1 MSYKPASFLD
11 KYDKIIFD
19 LDGVITNEQRY
30 WDAAALTLYQL
41 FTEPF
46 DVTYAVNNVSII
58 RTIILYRDKIVKLL
72 KNLGVN
78 SNWDLTY
85 VVNAFSTILDT
96 FDTVTIYE
104 KIRRLNLPAL
114 QLYDYIKENS
124 VIGGR
129 DGDGYKYLIS
139 VYQEWYL
146 GDELFKKTYNKPMT
160 AEGKPGLANMEEPLL
175 DLDKTRLVLETLS
188 KYKTIGIASGRVFEE
203 AFYPLDKWKIF
214 DLFDTD
220 YVSTYTDIINAEEQT
235 GVFPLTK
242 PHYFLF
248 TRSAVGNTVSYS
260 DIVDKKINKEI
271 LKNTLAVGDAGADL
285 FSAQQSGMDFLA
297 VLSGIDGAKSRS
309 FFEQNNATYI
319 INNIFDLIEEE

>member
-1 MSYKPASFLD
+1 MGYKPASFLN

-41 FTEPF
+41 FSEPF
-46 DVTYAVNNVSII
+46 DVNYAVNNVSII
-58 RTIILYRDKIVKLL
+58 RTIILYRDKLVKLL

-85 VVNAFSTILDT
+85 VIYAFSTIIDT
-96 FDTVTIYE
+96 YDTVTIYE
-104 KIRRLNLPAL
+104 EIKRLNLPAL

-129 DGDGYKYLIS
+129 DGDAYKYLVS

-146 GDELFKKTYNKPMT
+146 GDELFKKTYNTPMT
-160 AEGKPGLANMEEPLL
+160 AGGKPGLAYTEVPLL
-175 DLDKTRLVLETLS
+175 DSDKTKLVLETLS
-188 KYKTIGIASGRVFEE
+188 KYKTIGIASGRVFDE
-203 AFYPLDKWKIF
+203 AFLPLDKWNMF
-214 DLFDTD
+214 DFFDKEHIA
-220 YVSTYTDIINAEEQT
+220 TYTDILSAEEET

-248 TRSAVGNTVSYS
+248 TRGAVGNKVSYK
-260 DIVDKKINKEI
+260 DILDRNFDKDI
-271 LKNTLAVGDAGADL
+271 LKSTLAVGDAGADL
-285 FSAQQSGMDFLA
+285 FSAQQSGLDFAA
-297 VLSGIDGAKSRS
+297 VLTGVDGKKSRE
-309 FFEQNNATYI
+309 FFEKNNANYI
-319 INNIFDLIEEE
+319 IDNIFDLIEEE